1 VAAPGNHRLIACPS
15 FDAIKSTPVV
25 LIKANVCRLLESGN
39 EERWTQLAQ
48 RWARCFDRGG
58 ANHKPLL
65 EMLTVDSLQWIA
77 PI

>member
-1 VAAPGNHRLIACPS
+1 MSFIRSHQVDPGRSDQGERLSPAG
-15 FDAIKSTPVV
+15 V
-25 LIKANVCRLLESGN
+25 GN

>member
-1 VAAPGNHRLIACPS
+1 MTNVEVSIRLNVGFVPIADIPHS
-15 FDAIKSTPVV
+15 
-25 LIKANVCRLLESGN
+25 
-39 EERWTQLAQ
+39 
-48 RWARCFDRGG
+48 FDRGG